1 MERNKSALAIDT
13 VMIITSFCLMQWHSI
28 QFWLSAAGPSGW
40 AWSIGLEIAMLCLW
54 YDRKYRF
61 LKYIAAA
68 ILIAGPWYQMTSPA
82 IQNIQK
88 TNAIETEIEIE
99 TQRLDQ
105 LSKSL
110 DTYQENS
117 RERLGWRDEIR
128 ETESAIN
135 ELSPRI
141 KELHTELSKQNS
153 TWREYMVT
161 SVQSAAL
168 LIILMAQLSAVSNL
182 GTRQTEGKKPS
193 EPKRKTKQIE
203 PVLQRHASEISKASA
218 KSFDSIST
226 PDFDHFDATV
236 ETVAAE
242 IITELSKHN
251 SQKALAQ
258 TLGIDQKSIS
268 LILNHKKRKLSGTE
282 RISSNALNKVLKG
295 LERHRQS
302 RQNKIHF
309 SP

>member
-1 MERNKSALAIDT
+1 MNKKKSETAINL
-13 VMIITSFCLMQWHSI
+13 VMITTSFCLMQWHSI
-28 QFWLSAAGPSGW
+28 QFWFSAAGPSGW

-54 YDRKYRF
+54 YDRQHRF
-61 LKYIAAA
+61 LKYIAAV

-88 TNAIETEIEIE
+88 TNAIKIEIEIE

-110 DTYQENS
+110 NTYQANS

-141 KELHTELSKQNS
+141 KEIHTELSKQNS

-161 SVQSAAL
+161 GVQSAAL

-182 GTRQTEGKKPS
+182 GIRQSEIKKPS
-193 EPKRKTKQIE
+193 KPKQKTKQR
-203 PVLQRHASEISKASA
+203 PVSEISKTSPED
-218 KSFDSIST
+218 FDSIST
-226 PDFDHFDATV
+226 SNFDNFG
-236 ETVAAE
+236 ETVKTTAGMIRA
-242 IITELSKHN
+242 ELSNHD
-251 SQKALAQ
+251 SQKALADC
-258 TLGIDQKSIS
+258 LGIGQKSIS
-268 LILNHKKRKLSGTE
+268 LILNHKKRKSDGVET
-282 RISSNALNKVLKG
+282 ISANALNKVLKG
-295 LERHRQS
+295 FEAQS
-302 RQNKIHF
+302 Q
-309 SP
+309 STPE

>member
-1 MERNKSALAIDT
+1 MNKKKSET
-13 VMIITSFCLMQWHSI
+13 VINLMMIITSFCLMQWHSI
-28 QFWLSAAGPSGW
+28 DFWKTTTSPETGW

-54 YDRKYRF
+54 YDRKHRF
-61 LKYIAAA
+61 LKYIAAV

-82 IQNIQK
+82 IHNIQN
-88 TNAIETEIEIE
+88 TNAIEIEIEIE

-141 KELHTELSKQNS
+141 KELHAELSKQNS

-161 SVQSAAL
+161 GVQSAAL

-182 GTRQTEGKKPS
+182 GTRQTEIKKS
-193 EPKRKTKQIE
+193 SKPKQK
-203 PVLQRHASEISKASA
+203 PAFEISKAAA
-218 KSFDSIST
+218 KDFDSIST
-226 PDFDHFDATV
+226 SNFDDFDETV
-236 ETVAAE
+236 ETTAG
-242 IITELSKHN
+242 IIRAELSNHD
-251 SQKALAQ
+251 SQKALADC
-258 TLGIDQKSIS
+258 LGTGQKSIS
-268 LILNHKKRKLSGTE
+268 LILNHKKRKSDGVETISG
-282 RISSNALNKVLKG
+282 NALQKMNFALNAKKRASC
-295 LERHRQS
+295 E
-302 RQNKIHF
+302 
-309 SP
+309 

>member
-1 MERNKSALAIDT
+1 MNKKKSETAINLL
-13 VMIITSFCLMQWHSI
+13 MIITSFCLMQWHSI

-54 YDRKYRF
+54 YDRKHRF

-82 IQNIQK
+82 IHNIQN
-88 TNAIETEIEIE
+88 TNAIEIEIEIE

-105 LSKSL
+105 LSKSIMI
-110 DTYQENS
+110 YENNS
-117 RERLGWRDEIR
+117 ITKWGWAGRIDR
-128 ETESAIN
+128 TQKAKD
-135 ELSPRI
+135 ELSARI
-141 KELHTELSKQNS
+141 TELHSELSKQNA
-153 TWREYMVT
+153 TWREYMVAG
-161 SVQSAAL
+161 VQSAAL
-168 LIILMAQLSAVSNL
+168 LIILIAQLSAVSNL

-218 KSFDSIST
+218 KDFDSISISNFD
-226 PDFDHFDATV
+226 DFDVMV

-242 IITELSKHN
+242 IIIELSKHN
-251 SQKALAQ
+251 SQKALAE

-282 RISSNALNKVLKG
+282 RISSNALNKVLKA
-295 LERHRQS
+295 LEIHRQA
-302 RQNKIHF
+302 
-309 SP
+309 PPE

>member
-1 MERNKSALAIDT
+1 MNKKKSETAINL

-54 YDRKYRF
+54 YDRKHRF
-61 LKYIAAA
+61 LKYIAAV

-88 TNAIETEIEIE
+88 TTAIETEIEIE
-99 TQRLDQ
+99 TQRLTQ
-105 LSKSL
+105 LSKSMMI
-110 DTYQENS
+110 YENNS
-117 RERLGWRDEIR
+117 VTIRGWAGRIDRTQKAKDEL
-128 ETESAIN
+128 SARIN
-135 ELSPRI
+135 EL
-141 KELHTELSKQNS
+141 HAELSKQNS

-161 SVQSAAL
+161 GVQSAAL

-182 GTRQTEGKKPS
+182 GAKETEDEEPSKPETS
-193 EPKRKTKQIE
+193 PKQKTKQS
-203 PVLQRHASEISKASA
+203 PASEISKVSA
-218 KSFDSIST
+218 KGFDSIST
-226 PDFDHFDATV
+226 SNFDDFDAMV

-242 IITELSKHN
+242 ITTKLSKHN

-282 RISSNALNKVLKG
+282 RISSNALNRVLKA
-295 LERHRQS
+295 LEIHRHR
-302 RQNKIHF
+302 
-309 SP
+309 PPE